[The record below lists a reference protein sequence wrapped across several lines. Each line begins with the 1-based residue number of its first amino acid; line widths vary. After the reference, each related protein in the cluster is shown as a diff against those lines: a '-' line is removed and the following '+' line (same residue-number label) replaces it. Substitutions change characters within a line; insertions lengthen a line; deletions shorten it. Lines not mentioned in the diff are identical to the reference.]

1 MKLPIE
7 RIEYAAGFTT
17 GLAVASVAAAL
28 VIWPWG
34 MSVGQRDARLL
45 AEAERHAA
53 VSLCAEGER
62 ALMLAGQRPQDDVWI
77 CAAGSGRLFSRGRT
91 KEER

>member
-1 MKLPIE
+1 VKLPIK

-53 VSLCAEGER
+53 VNLCVEGER
-62 ALMLAGQRPQDDVWI
+62 ALMLAGQRSQDDVWI
-77 CAAGSGRLFSRGRT
+77 CAAGSGRLLSRGRA

>member
-1 MKLPIE
+1 VKLPIE

-17 GLAVASVAAAL
+17 GVAVASVAAAL

-34 MSVGQRDARLL
+34 MSIGQRDALLL
-45 AEAERHAA
+45 AQAERHAA

-77 CAAGSGRLFSRGRT
+77 CAAGSGRLLSRGRA
-91 KEER
+91 KDER